1 MKKVTIAQ
9 NDSGQRLDKFLFKY
23 FKSIPASL
31 VYKGIR
37 KKRIKVNGK
46 KAEQNY
52 MLREGDVLDLYIN
65 DEFFDQGPKDMDFA
79 DLKPNLDIVYEDQNI
94 ILVDKR
100 PGMLCHEDETESKNT
115 LINHIKA
122 YLYKKGEYDP
132 DAENSFVPSLCNRID
147 RNTGGIVIAAKN
159 AMTLRIMNEK
169 IKQREIKKFY
179 LCLVKGRL
187 KEKEATLKDYLVKNE
202 DQNRV
207 YVHSTPVKDSK
218 TIITKYKVVKEG
230 ELTSLVEVELL
241 TGRTH
246 QIRAHMASIG
256 HPLAGDGKYGTNE
269 FNKKVGRKTQALCSY
284 KLKFAFE
291 DENELSYLNGKTFEV
306 KNVPFAN
313 DIK

>member
-1 MKKVTIAQ
+1 MKKVTIGK

-23 FKSIPASL
+23 FNSIPASM
-31 VYKGIR
+31 VYRAIR

-46 KAEQNY
+46 KALQNY
-52 MLREGDVLDLYIN
+52 MLCVGDVLELYIN
-65 DEFFDQGPKDMDFA
+65 DEFFDNGPKELEFA
-79 DLKPNLDIVYEDQNI
+79 DLKPSLNIVYEDENI
-94 ILVDKR
+94 MLVDKR
-100 PGMLCHEDETESKNT
+100 PGMLCHEDEHESKNT

-122 YLYKKGEYDP
+122 YLYQKKEYTP
-132 DAENSFVPSLCNRID
+132 EGENSFAPSLCNRID

-159 AMTLRIMNEK
+159 AMSLRIINEK
-169 IKQREIKKFY
+169 IKRREIKKIY

-202 DQNRV
+202 SQNRV
-207 YVHSTPVKDSK
+207 YIHHKPIKDAK
-218 TIITKYKVVKEG
+218 TIITKYKVLSEG

-269 FNKKVGRKTQALCSY
+269 FNKKIGRTTQALYSY
-284 KLKFAFE
+284 KLSFAFK
-291 DENELSYLNGKTFEV
+291 DENELSYLSGKTFKV
-306 KNVPFAN
+306 DNVPFEK
-313 DIK
+313 DVK